1 MGNFASL
8 LFKRSMKCAEERQ
21 SLFASSVH
29 GWRVNSAM
37 DGILEPQMQYG
48 QLTLADYPQNNAG
61 YAVVIGCPGFI
72 SRANGIP
79 VYRI

>member
-1 MGNFASL
+1 
-8 LFKRSMKCAEERQ
+8 
-21 SLFASSVH
+21 
-29 GWRVNSAM
+29 M